1 MENKFI
7 DINDHFKKM
16 ELNLWDYSR
25 PDSHAPINI
34 IGDHFHDKGGLMIS
48 YRYIVKN
55 MSFKDKPLKKIIA
68 DKRVTIDA
76 IHQDIVKEFEEDK
89 VKNEKNKKKIKQLEN
104 KCKKNPS
111 EVLELEIN
119 KLRKEVDT
127 YKSEKSMEYYLD
139 TGILLSEY
147 YSKKEEE
154 PIINTEITVLDFMNK
169 KKKVEPSNNLIN
181 EYMKKVDDTVI
192 SDNITYNIDNCPLCK
207 NPLTLKN
214 VDSLLICE
222 KCGYTNNIIINSE
235 KVSYKDPPRESSYF
249 AYKRINHFNEWL
261 AQFQAKETTDIPEE
275 VYSGIIKELDKNKFI
290 DISDISYKNMREILK
305 KLKFNKYYEHIP
317 HIINIVNGKKAP
329 ILTRQYEEQLR
340 MMFKEIQTPFMQHCP
355 ENRKNFLSYSY
366 VLHKFCELLELDE
379 LLVYFPLL
387 KSREKLQQQDKI
399 WEKICGSLRWQYI
412 PSI

>member
-1 MENKFI
+1 
-7 DINDHFKKM
+7 
-16 ELNLWDYSR
+16 
-25 PDSHAPINI
+25 
-34 IGDHFHDKGGLMIS
+34 
-48 YRYIVKN
+48 

-329 ILTRQYEEQLR
+329 ILTRQYGEQLR

>member
-1 MENKFI
+1 
-7 DINDHFKKM
+7 
-16 ELNLWDYSR
+16 
-25 PDSHAPINI
+25 
-34 IGDHFHDKGGLMIS
+34 
-48 YRYIVKN
+48 

-235 KVSYKDPPRESSYF
+235 KVSYKDPPRESSVPF
-249 AYKRINHFNEWL
+249 HTSVNRTVSPGRKVHGGTPCTSKGTRRVR
-261 AQFQAKETTDIPEE
+261 PM
-275 VYSGIIKELDKNKFI
+275 
-290 DISDISYKNMREILK
+290 MR
-305 KLKFNKYYEHIP
+305 HP
-317 HIINIVNGKKAP
+317 PGARVG
-329 ILTRQYEEQLR
+329 
-340 MMFKEIQTPFMQHCP
+340 
-355 ENRKNFLSYSY
+355 
-366 VLHKFCELLELDE
+366 
-379 LLVYFPLL
+379 
-387 KSREKLQQQDKI
+387 
-399 WEKICGSLRWQYI
+399 
-412 PSI
+412 